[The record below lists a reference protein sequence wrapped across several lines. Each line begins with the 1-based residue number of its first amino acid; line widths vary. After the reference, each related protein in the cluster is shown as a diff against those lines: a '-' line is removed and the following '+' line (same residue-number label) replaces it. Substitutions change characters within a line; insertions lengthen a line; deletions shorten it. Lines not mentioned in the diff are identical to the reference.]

1 MHNAAKSIE
10 QRIEG
15 LGGEIKAL
23 ENVSAIRFKQSK
35 AFELHNP
42 YPIIGEEGNRNFGDN
57 VLFKKSLLPN
67 SYRGGKCGTN
77 WRKWY
82 WKTTLIEMIL
92 NHEDGIS
99 ISPPKAEVG

>member
-15 LGGEIKAL
+15 LGEIKAL

-57 VLFKKSLLPN
+57 VLFKSLLPN
-67 SYRGGKCGTN
+67 SYRANVALTEKMVLEN
-77 WRKWY
+77 NSNRNDIK
-82 WKTTLIEMIL
+82 
-92 NHEDGIS
+92 
-99 ISPPKAEVG
+99 P

>member
-15 LGGEIKAL
+15 LGEIKAL

-35 AFELHNP
+35 AFELHNS

-57 VLFKKSLLPN
+57 VLFKKASFQIPIGANVALTGEN
-67 SYRGGKCGTN
+67 GTGKQ
-77 WRKWY
+77 
-82 WKTTLIEMIL
+82 L
-92 NHEDGIS
+92 
-99 ISPPKAEVG
+99 